1 MDGNAGKVGLLKTT
15 GFFGSKRFCVL
26 SDHNFVAYESDAC
39 KTVKLSVSV
48 CGAKV
53 SSADDKLTIVPEG
66 RGLINLKAPSA
77 RAAQAWAAKIA
88 EAALLPSAAS
98 TPPQPEAT
106 VPASNASEVPTAV
119 RLPEPAAADLDAL
132 SAIVGRLGVL
142 GQRSGGGTAPDPAA
156 GGTAGSPLQRLEVLV
171 EQAEKS
177 AALLEMGH

>member
-132 SAIVGRLGVL
+132 SAIVVRLGVL
-142 GQRSGGGTAPDPAA
+142 
-156 GGTAGSPLQRLEVLV
+156 
-171 EQAEKS
+171 
-177 AALLEMGH
+177 